1 MSAFLQILRFAT
13 VGLFATGVHS
23 SVALL
28 LIYTLNIPEQIANAF
43 GFSAA
48 FICSFIGHSTFTFK
62 KRGSFFRFLLTA
74 IFGFLINASTLY
86 VLSIYGLPAYLS
98 IPISTFIGP
107 AVVFIFSKKWA
118 FTGAERN

>member
-13 VGLFATGVHS
+13 VGLFATVVHS

-28 LIYTLNIPEQIANAF
+28 FIYTLNVPDQIANAT

-48 FICSFIGHSTFTFK
+48 FICSFIGHSRFTFK
-62 KRGSFFRFLLTA
+62 KRGHFSRFLLTA

-86 VLSIYGLPAYLS
+86 VLSMYGLPAYIS
-98 IPISTFIGP
+98 IPIATFVGP
-107 AVVFIFSKKWA
+107 AVVFVFSKKWA
-118 FTGAERN
+118 FTGAERS